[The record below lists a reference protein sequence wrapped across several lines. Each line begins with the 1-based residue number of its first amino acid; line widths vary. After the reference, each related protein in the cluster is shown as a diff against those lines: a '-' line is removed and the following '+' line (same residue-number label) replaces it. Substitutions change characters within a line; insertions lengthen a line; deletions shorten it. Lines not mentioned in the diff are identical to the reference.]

1 MGPTTTFTSD
11 SWDFQKKKNSYTIW
25 PKEKIYYIYI
35 PLKHQNETYKIKLY
49 TYIKY
54 NFHHFT
60 CIWGISFIRIL
71 VKFWP
76 SSEYIMHIVYYLLDV
91 RRFNRQFYACNL
103 LRGGNFFGIV
113 FQVTRPTTK
122 TKTSRDFLCERS
134 LSSLFYSYFSDHII
148 KYLLIRT
155 MGVGP
160 PPQSLTT
167 RETRIRFTAHKC
179 FRSAAGGCRT
189 E

>member
-1 MGPTTTFTSD
+1 MLF
-11 SWDFQKKKNSYTIW
+11 
-25 PKEKIYYIYI
+25 
-35 PLKHQNETYKIKLY
+35 
-49 TYIKY
+49 
-54 NFHHFT
+54 
-60 CIWGISFIRIL
+60 
-71 VKFWP
+71 KFWAF
-76 SSEYIMHIVYYLLDV
+76 SEYIMYIVYYLFDI
-91 RRFNRQFYACNL
+91 RRFNRQFYSCNL
-103 LRGGNFFGIV
+103 LRAGNFFRII
-113 FQVTRPTTK
+113 FQVIRQITK
-122 TKTSRDFLCERS
+122 TKIIRDFLCKRS

-148 KYLLIRT
+148 KHLLIRT

>member
-1 MGPTTTFTSD
+1 VYLRDTV
-11 SWDFQKKKNSYTIW
+11 
-25 PKEKIYYIYI
+25 YIYEYRSSFGL
-35 PLKHQNETYKIKLY
+35 PPSVLYVHTY
-49 TYIKY
+49 
-54 NFHHFT
+54 
-60 CIWGISFIRIL
+60 CILS
-71 VKFWP
+71 
-76 SSEYIMHIVYYLLDV
+76 LLDV
-91 RRFNRQFYACNL
+91 RRFNGQFYARNL
-103 LRGGNFFGIV
+103 LRGGYLSLSRIV
-113 FQVTRPTTK
+113 SQVTRQPT
-122 TKTSRDFLCERS
+122 TKTSRDLFMRTQSS
-134 LSSLFYSYFSDHII
+134 LSRLFYSYFSDRII